1 MSDEYPPAFPRAVH
15 RNPLDAPPPPHHRS
29 QTMNELTPY
38 SQGWEARNE
47 GKRLHHNPY
56 DKMSDKGQQW
66 RTGWLDSKSLQK
78 EPDNAE

>member
-1 MSDEYPPAFPRAVH
+1 
-15 RNPLDAPPPPHHRS
+15 
-29 QTMNELTPY
+29 MNELTPY

-78 EPDNAE
+78 EPDTPPQEPDNAE